1 MAQAK
6 RGLGKGLGRGLG
18 ALFGEDVVEGV
29 VLDKRGSHSHES
41 ADGEGE
47 KISRGRKRASASD
60 VKSSEKNQASS
71 EDKGAGKK
79 ETGVKNSRNQSLS
92 GEAEKTE
99 SDKQVNVSRET
110 LSEISTDTLPGADA
124 CSENQAIEKQ
134 ISASEKAEE
143 TQGEIYVKISKI
155 EPNRSQPR
163 KNFDEEQLQQ
173 LADSMKR

>member
-99 SDKQVNVSRET
+99 SDKQANVSREHYLRFLQT
-110 LSEISTDTLPGADA
+110 PFRGQMLL
-124 CSENQAIEKQ
+124 Q
-134 ISASEKAEE
+134 
-143 TQGEIYVKISKI
+143 KIRQSR
-155 EPNRSQPR
+155 NRFPHLKRR
-163 KNFDEEQLQQ
+163 KRLRGK
-173 LADSMKR
+173 SM